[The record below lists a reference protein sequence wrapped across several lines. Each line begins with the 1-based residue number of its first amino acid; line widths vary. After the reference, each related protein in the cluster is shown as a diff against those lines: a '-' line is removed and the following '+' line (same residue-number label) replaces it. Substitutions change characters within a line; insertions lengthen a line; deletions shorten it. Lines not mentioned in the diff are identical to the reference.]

1 MVVWQMPCESS
12 SPPGSQLSQKAQ
24 SKDWA
29 FLHFTSC
36 KMSFGPASLSK
47 SAPADLCLLEFS
59 GEPFEQG
66 ISHATKLPGAV
77 WNGEAGPKG
86 GGLEARNTVVHR
98 QTDKTARCRLTA
110 PEFRANLL
118 QFRTK
123 PLKLP
128 PKPAQLIAIC

>member
-1 MVVWQMPCESS
+1 MEIQMTLW
-12 SPPGSQLSQKAQ
+12 GSLR
-24 SKDWA
+24 
-29 FLHFTSC
+29 
-36 KMSFGPASLSK
+36 
-47 SAPADLCLLEFS
+47 
-59 GEPFEQG
+59 
-66 ISHATKLPGAV
+66 PGAV

-110 PEFRANLL
+110 PEFKANLL

-128 PKPAQLIAIC
+128 PKPAQQSNKI